1 MGVMEI
7 VLILLGVAVF
17 VASFLIPAGKK
28 EDTEY
33 NMGLSEDAVREMVQK
48 EAGNVKSTVS
58 DMVDETI
65 TYAIEKSERA
75 MERLTNEK
83 IMAVNEYSDT
93 VLEEI
98 NKNHK
103 EVVFLYDM
111 LNDKHESLTATVGE
125 AIKKESEIK
134 QTLTDAEVTAKEAET
149 KANAIQSALGKAVE
163 NTMKAIEAAASVDRD
178 RAAAKEAVPEVKQ
191 EPAAVED
198 TANGF
203 KPISAKSLEVIHE
216 SDVSVQSVPEQSAVA
231 PSEEKKEAKTSAK
244 GTGRGRKKS
253 KTSKTALKDI
263 LPEVVLPEEVT
274 AQISVEE
281 PAAEATAGEAAPV
294 EESDDT
300 RNSNEKILEL
310 HEAGKSN
317 VTIAKELGLG
327 VGEVKLVI
335 DLYEGN

>member
-28 EDTEY
+28 EEVQYDA
-33 NMGLSEDAVREMVQK
+33 GLSEDAVREMVEK

-111 LNDKHESLTATVGE
+111 LNDKHDTLMATVSE
-125 AIKKESEIK
+125 AIKKESEIR
-134 QTLTDAEVTAKEAET
+134 QTLTDAEVTAKEAEA
-149 KANAIQSALGKAVE
+149 KAKGIQGALDKAVD
-163 NTMKAIEAAASVDRD
+163 NIKKAMEAAASMDK
-178 RAAAKEAVPEVKQ
+178 AAKEPTKET
-191 EPAAVED
+191 AAALPQQTKEGQD
-198 TANGF
+198 TGGF
-203 KPISAKSLEVIHE
+203 KPISVKKLEVIE
-216 SDVSVQSVPEQSAVA
+216 KPT
-231 PSEEKKEAKTSAK
+231 EEKAEEK
-244 GTGRGRKKS
+244 GTPKAASKGRRKS
-253 KTSKTALKDI
+253 KVSKAALKDI
-263 LPEVVLPEEVT
+263 LPEDVLAEAEMSQT
-274 AQISVEE
+274 LDEE
-281 PAAEATAGEAAPV
+281 PVIAPETATK
-294 EESDDT
+294 EEENPDT

-310 HEAGKSN
+310 HKAGKSDM
-317 VTIAKELGLG
+317 TIAKELGLG
-327 VGEVKLVI
+327 VGEVRLVI